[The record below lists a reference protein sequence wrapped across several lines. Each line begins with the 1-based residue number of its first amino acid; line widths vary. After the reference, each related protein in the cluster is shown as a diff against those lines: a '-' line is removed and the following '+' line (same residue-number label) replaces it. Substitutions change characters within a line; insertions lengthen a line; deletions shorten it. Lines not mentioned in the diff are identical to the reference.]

1 MTIKVNGLYLAEK
14 EPDAVIAGCIE
25 IFENIWPNPQETI
38 KLIENECKN
47 PDSGVSWSR
56 AGTVTQG
63 AYQTVRTNRAM
74 DLTYLSDTTHN
85 SAVQNINN
93 LFYTVLLSTS
103 NSYSRRFQINESF
116 YHENYQLLKY
126 SPGEYYQAHYDGN
139 TDIGRCVSALCY
151 LNDDY
156 EGGELEFTNFKVK
169 IKPLPGMLIL
179 FPSNYAYRHIAHTIK
194 SGTKYSLV
202 TWIRDRKI

>member
-1 MTIKVNGLYLAEK
+1 MTLKVNGLYLTEK
-14 EPDAVIAGCIE
+14 EPNAVIAGCVE
-25 IFENIWPNPQETI
+25 IFENIWPNPRETI
-38 KLIENECKN
+38 ELIENECQN
-47 PDSGVSWSR
+47 PDSGISWSR
-56 AGTVTQG
+56 AGTVGRG
-63 AYQTVRTNRAM
+63 AYQTIRTNRLM
-74 DLTYLSDTTHN
+74 DLTYLSDTTDN

-93 LFYTVLLSTS
+93 LFYTTLLSTS
-103 NSYSRRFQINESF
+103 NSYSRRFQIQESF

-126 SPGEYYQAHYDGN
+126 SPGEYYQAHYDSG
-139 TDIGRCVSALCY
+139 TDMGRCVSALCY

-179 FPSNYAYRHIAHTIK
+179 FPSNYAYRHIAHPIK

-202 TWIRDRKI
+202 TWIRDRKM